1 MTLAYR
7 PEIDGLRAV
16 SVVSVILYHAGVSAV
31 SGGFV
36 GVDVFFVISGYL
48 ITSII
53 IRDAGAGSFSFLDFY
68 ERRAR
73 RILPA
78 LFFVML
84 CCVPFAALWMLPS
97 ELQEFSQSVIS
108 VCLFVSNFLFWNQ
121 SDYFAVAAELKPL
134 LHTWSLAVEEQFYIL
149 FPILL
154 LAMGGLRR
162 RHVIWILAG
171 MAAVSLLGSEYAARF
186 YPIGNFYLLP
196 TRVWELLAGA
206 LCTFVTL
213 KPHPMRDNILSGAGL
228 LAIVAA
234 VLWFDDST
242 ASPAAITLLPVL
254 GAAAFLVFAA
264 PGTIVARALSLR
276 PVVLLGLISYSAYLW
291 HQPLFAFAR
300 LRNIVPPS
308 QLLMLGL
315 CAVAL
320 VLGYLTWRFIE
331 TPARRRGAW
340 PLVNRTA
347 VVSVF
352 TAAAVVLV
360 GLGTAGQMT
369 SGFPQRLPERALSIL
384 ASAKEKSIY
393 SNKCLGNV
401 EVDDAESQKNCNIG
415 VDREQFDFLLIGDS
429 FAAAVADG
437 VHIAA
442 KQTNQSGR
450 LFAVSACPPV
460 VAIGG
465 NYPPTMPRCIEF
477 QNSMM
482 DIVVELKP
490 KVIILNS
497 AWGILEDK
505 RVFDANGLVKGKDS
519 FDGKFLQTLKDLNA
533 TGAKVFV
540 LCCAPSAVDGIDIP
554 VSYARLEIYGSQMNL
569 AKGPAGAGNSVR
581 RFFQSPEVQ
590 KYATLVDLT
599 DPFCDAET
607 CLLVKDGHSLFRDG
621 GHLSKFGSEFLAPT
635 LKKIFDTAAKTN

>member
-1 MTLAYR
+1 MTLTYR

-121 SDYFAVAAELKPL
+121 SDYFAAAAELKPL
-134 LHTWSLAVEEQFYIL
+134 LHTWSLAVEEQFYIF

-196 TRVWELLAGA
+196 TRAWELLAGA

-234 VLWFDDST
+234 VFWFDDAT
-242 ASPAAITLLPVL
+242 ASPSGVTLLPVL

-331 TPARRRGAW
+331 RPARRRGVW

-384 ASAKEKSIY
+384 ASAEEKGTLTR
-393 SNKCLGNV
+393 NCLNHL
-401 EVDDAESQKNCNIG
+401 EVNDAEAGKKCHIG
-415 VDREQFDFLLIGDS
+415 ADRAKLDFVLIGDS
-429 FAAAVADG
+429 FAAAIADG

-442 KQTNQSGR
+442 KQTDQSGQ

-460 VAIGG
+460 VAVGG
-465 NYPPTMPRCIEF
+465 NYGPTKILCKDF
-477 QNSMM
+477 QKSMLAL
-482 DIVVELKP
+482 VAELKP
-490 KVIILNS
+490 KTIILYS
-497 AWGILEDK
+497 AWGILGDK
-505 RVFDANGLVKGKDS
+505 RILEANGLVKGRDN
-519 FDGKFLQTLKDLNA
+519 FDDKVVQTLKDLNA

-540 LCCAPSAVDGIDIP
+540 ICCAPGAVGGLDIP
-554 VSYARLEIYGSQMNL
+554 SAYARLEFYGSHMNL
-569 AKGPAGAGNSVR
+569 AQGPGAGDAVR
-581 RFFQSPEVQ
+581 RLFQSPAFQ

-599 DPFCDAET
+599 DTLCDADRCE
-607 CLLVKDGHSLFRDG
+607 LVKDGHSLFRDG

-635 LKKIFDTAAKTN
+635 LKKIFDTALKTN